1 MERGKIIILKKYMI
15 PNRALC
21 AFAASR
27 NMLVLPGRT
36 APYMIGLYDAC
47 GIACLLRGD
56 RVSDGRLVTGLF
68 RHATPHAFR
77 VLDGPEWAKDILGPR
92 NDAVEFHRLIIA
104 ADYPIS
110 LSSGGFCMQAI

>member
-1 MERGKIIILKKYMI
+1 MTTGLILLRQRERRIIPGAWLRTSKAQ
-15 PNRALC
+15 R
-21 AFAASR
+21 SS
-27 NMLVLPGRT
+27 PGR
-36 APYMIGLYDAC
+36 ARAC